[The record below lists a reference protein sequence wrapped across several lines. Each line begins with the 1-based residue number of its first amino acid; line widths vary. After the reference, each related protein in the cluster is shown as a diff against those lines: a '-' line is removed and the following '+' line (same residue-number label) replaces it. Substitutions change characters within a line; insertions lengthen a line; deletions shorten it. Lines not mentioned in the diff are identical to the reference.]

1 MRERALANVAE
12 TLEFDN
18 RVESR
23 NVLENLIYEVQKAQA
38 QVKDQAD
45 TAIIEELISI
55 GEEFMKDKD
64 ATSDAIKEKIKEV

>member
-1 MRERALANVAE
+1 VRAAANIAE
-12 TLEFDN
+12 TLEFEK

-38 QVKDQAD
+38 QVTDQAD

-55 GEEFMKDKD
+55 GEEFLKDKD